1 MELLLFSARL
11 VLGIVFCVSAVP
23 KLIAPAKAVSDVQNY
38 RILPKPIAI
47 AFGWALIPAEMVSG
61 LALLSGY
68 GARWA
73 ALAVLM
79 MLVSF
84 MAAVAIGMARKQNLT
99 CTCFGLL
106 YRERVG
112 WNTQARDAILA
123 LMALAVALGGA
134 GVAPIGQLGFAA
146 SVETIGGTMLPTAAL
161 GLAISLGWV
170 AGKGWPRWMTRRQV

>member
-1 MELLLFSARL
+1 M
-11 VLGIVFCVSAVP
+11 AV
-23 KLIAPAKAVSDVQNY
+23 
-38 RILPKPIAI
+38 

-73 ALAVLM
+73 ALTVLM
-79 MLVSF
+79 MLVLF

-112 WNTQARDAILA
+112 WNTQARDGILA
-123 LMALAVALGGA
+123 LMALAVMLGGA
-134 GVAPIGQLGFAA
+134 GLAPVGQMGPATP
-146 SVETIGGTMLPTAAL
+146 VETIGGIMLPAVSL
-161 GLAISLGWV
+161 GLAISLGWL
-170 AGKGWPRWMTRRQV
+170 AGKGWPRWMVRHQI